1 MTDPRTP
8 GRGSGPDQGTPAVEQ
23 PGDELLEE
31 VRDDAVIGRAF
42 RWSSVV
48 IIIVGG
54 LIGLM
59 VWLIG
64 RPEPA
69 PPPQD
74 HVLVPPKGQQRQA
87 EAPAAAFTDITSQAG
102 IDFVHFN
109 GATGEKLLPETM
121 GGGCAFLD
129 FDNDGDQDILLVNSA
144 PWPEA
149 NAAQHP
155 PFPPTHALY
164 RNDGAGRFTNIT
176 KGSGLDVS
184 GYGMGVAAGD
194 IDNDGDVDV
203 FVSAVGPDRLFINDS
218 GRFRDVTA
226 QAGVGG
232 DPASWGAS
240 SGFFD
245 YDHDGDLD
253 LFVVN
258 YVKWSRD
265 IDFAVDYR
273 LIGVGRAYGPPNN
286 FEGTN
291 SSLFRNNG
299 DGTFTDVAEPAGIQ
313 VKNPATGRPMGKGLG
328 LVFAD
333 IDRDGWLDIFV
344 ANDTVQRFCFR
355 NNRDG
360 TFTEC
365 AAGSGLGF
373 DRNGNATG
381 AMGVDA
387 AFYRNDDALAFVI
400 GNFANEMSSLLVSQ
414 RDPRQFTDDA
424 IVEGIGAP
432 TRTPLKFGT
441 FFFDYDLDGRE
452 DILHANGHIE
462 DEINKV
468 QPSQHYKQSGQ
479 LFWNAGSDHSATYVV
494 VGDDK
499 IGDLEAKIVGR
510 SAAFADIDSDGDLDV
525 LLTQIAGPPLLL
537 RNDQKLGHHWL
548 RVKLRGTQANRD
560 AIGAMVELTADGVT
574 QRRCVMPTRSYL
586 SQVELPI
593 TFGLGGTDKIDALR
607 VTWPDGSVQQVTPP
621 RVDQAIE
628 IVQDVPKA

>member
-1 MTDPRTP
+1 MTDPRTDAP
-8 GRGSGPDQGTPAVEQ
+8 VVEQ

-42 RWSSVV
+42 RWSLAV

-54 LIGLM
+54 LIALT

-64 RPEPA
+64 RPDPA
-69 PPPQD
+69 APLQN
-74 HVLVPPKGQQRQA
+74 HVLVQPRTQQR
-87 EAPAAAFTDITSQAG
+87 EVDSPAAAFTDVTKQAG
-102 IDFVHFN
+102 VDFVHFN
-109 GATGEKLLPETM
+109 GAIGEKLLPETM

-129 FDNDGDQDILLVNSA
+129 YDNDGDQDILLVNSA
-144 PWPEA
+144 PWPNA
-149 NAAQHP
+149 TAAQLP
-155 PFPPTHALY
+155 PSPPTHALY
-164 RNDGAGRFTNIT
+164 RNDGAGRFTNVT

-184 GYGMGVAAGD
+184 FYGMGPAVGD
-194 IDNDGDVDV
+194 IDNDGDADV
-203 FVSAVGPDRLFINDS
+203 FISAVGSDRLFINES
-218 GRFRDVTA
+218 GRFQDVTVKA
-226 QAGVGG
+226 DVAG
-232 DPASWGAS
+232 DPASWSTG

-245 YDHDGDLD
+245 YDRDGDLD

-265 IDFAVDYR
+265 IDFAVDYQ
-273 LIGVGRAYGPPNN
+273 LTGVGRAYGPPNN

-291 SSLFRNNG
+291 NSLFRNNG
-299 DGTFTDVAEPAGIQ
+299 DGTFTDVSESAGIH
-313 VKNPATGRPMGKGLG
+313 VKNLATGRPMGKGLG

-365 AAGSGLGF
+365 GASSGVGF

-468 QPSQHYKQSGQ
+468 QPSQQYRQSGQ
-479 LFWNAGSDHSATYVV
+479 LFWNAGPDHAATFAV
-494 VGDDK
+494 VGSEK
-499 IGDLEAKIVGR
+499 IGGLEEKIVGR
-510 SAAFADIDSDGDLDV
+510 GAAFADIDSDGDLDV

-548 RVKLRGTQANRD
+548 RVKLRGVRANRD
-560 AIGAMVELTADGVT
+560 AIGAMVELTADGIT

-593 TFGLGGTDKIDALR
+593 MFGLGKSEKVDALR
-607 VTWPDGSVQQVTPP
+607 ITWPDGSVQQVTPP
-621 RVDQAIE
+621 RVDQVVE
-628 IVQDVPKA
+628 IVQEAPKA